1 MDRRPPR
8 STRTDT
14 LFPYTTLFRSAAI
27 RQWDR
32 IGGLLD
38 DAGRA
43 RAETLMRSVLESD
56 APAVAA
62 TVGPT
67 ARPSEGVASEGTA
80 PADTDPAA
88 TAAAHILVQVAA
100 AQSEAEAEAVWQ
112 EFRLRHPR
120 LLGERAVRTIGRAH
134 VGTPVTN

>member
-80 PADTDPAA
+80 PADTDRSEEH
-88 TAAAHILVQVAA
+88 TSEL
-100 AQSEAEAEAVWQ
+100 QSLMRSSYAVFCLKQ
-112 EFRLRHPR
+112 KKK
-120 LLGERAVRTIGRAH
+120 TI
-134 VGTPVTN
+134 

>member
-1 MDRRPPR
+1 MYERGQGVPRDLERAYAWLSLAIRAYPEGPDR
-8 STRTDT
+8 D
-14 LFPYTTLFRSAAI
+14 AAI

-67 ARPSEGVASEGTA
+67 ARPSEGVASEGT
-80 PADTDPAA
+80 DRKST
-88 TAAAHILVQVAA
+88 
-100 AQSEAEAEAVWQ
+100 
-112 EFRLRHPR
+112 RLKSSH
-120 LLGERAVRTIGRAH
+120 
-134 VGTPVTN
+134 